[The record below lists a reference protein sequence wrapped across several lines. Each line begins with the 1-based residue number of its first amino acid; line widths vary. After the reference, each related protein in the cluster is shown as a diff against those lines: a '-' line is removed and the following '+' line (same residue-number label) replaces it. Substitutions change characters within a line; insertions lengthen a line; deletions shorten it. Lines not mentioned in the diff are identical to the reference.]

1 MHSKCC
7 SASSTLLPCSL
18 MQFLAGPQWW
28 ACYAK
33 APKPIRPVC
42 IIMQNAT
49 CRTAIHCLLLHCC
62 TSSAL
67 QCCLQLCLQCCQCCL
82 HQHFCTVASWEPKV
96 KKWLKSLLR
105 VKTGDAKLPD
115 TSLDLYRSKQKP
127 SLNVFALSIFSSLFL
142 LTKGSCFNIL
152 SRLLQKVW
160 CTEALWS
167 VSTPPLI
174 LGVCSILQFSS
185 YSSFG
190 AVSLGLISLFLALA
204 PFQAAPE

>member
-1 MHSKCC
+1 MQHAEQQSTAYFCSVAPPVLCSVASSCVC
-7 SASSTLLPCSL
+7 SAASV
-18 MQFLAGPQWW
+18 
-28 ACYAK
+28 ACT
-33 APKPIRPVC
+33 
-42 IIMQNAT
+42 N
-49 CRTAIHCLLLHCC
+49 
-62 TSSAL
+62 
-67 QCCLQLCLQCCQCCL
+67 
-82 HQHFCTVASWEPKV
+82 TVASWEPKV
-96 KKWLKSLLR
+96 EKWLKSLLR

-115 TSLDLYRSKQKP
+115 TSLDLYRSKRKP

-174 LGVCSILQFSS
+174 LGVCFILQFSS